1 MSDHDTIEL
10 PETIE
15 LPRLLDFYELQSAA
29 HTGIHEFY
37 ENLRHGQL
45 STTRCRDCGNLQFP
59 PRIVCPECQSDDL
72 EYVDLPHEG
81 ELFAFST
88 VRAGAPLGMQSEVPF
103 VIGIVD
109 LGDVQLSSRIDNAEY
124 DDLEIGD
131 PVELNVTEIDGPVDH
146 ERVFFRFE
154 PKR

>member
-45 STTRCRDCGNLQFP
+45 STTRCRDCGNLQFRP
-59 PRIVCPECQSDDL
+59 HRLPGVSGDDL

-88 VRAGAPLGMQSEVPF
+88 V
-103 VIGIVD
+103 
-109 LGDVQLSSRIDNAEY
+109 
-124 DDLEIGD
+124 
-131 PVELNVTEIDGPVDH
+131 GPVLRL
-146 ERVFFRFE
+146 ECNRRC
-154 PKR
+154 RS

>member
-1 MSDHDTIEL
+1 
-10 PETIE
+10 
-15 LPRLLDFYELQSAA
+15 
-29 HTGIHEFY
+29 
-37 ENLRHGQL
+37 
-45 STTRCRDCGNLQFP
+45 
-59 PRIVCPECQSDDL
+59 
-72 EYVDLPHEG
+72 
-81 ELFAFST
+81 
-88 VRAGAPLGMQSEVPF
+88 MQSEVPF